1 VPAGG
6 EPGVDSSVSNVLL
19 GDIIII
25 ILTIKASPDIGARLR
40 LGKPVI
46 EICCH
51 TGPGKIPYQ
60 STATT
65 AADA

>member
-1 VPAGG
+1 
-6 EPGVDSSVSNVLL
+6 VLVADTL
-19 GDIIII
+19 IV
-25 ILTIKASPDIGARLR
+25 ILTIKAGPDIGARLR